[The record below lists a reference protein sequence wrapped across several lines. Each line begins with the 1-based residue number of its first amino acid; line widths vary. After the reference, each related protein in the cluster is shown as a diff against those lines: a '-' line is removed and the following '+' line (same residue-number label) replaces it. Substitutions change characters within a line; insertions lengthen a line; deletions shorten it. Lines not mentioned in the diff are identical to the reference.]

1 MIKVTTSRDIGKFP
15 AISKKEV
22 GTIKVPVVGLF
33 MPIPIKFG
41 VKIEGVDL
49 DSEAITEEYSGA
61 IDQLMPKL
69 ATEIAKALDEAL
81 KASWSWSTG
90 SRDIYDTGA
99 LARSGK
105 VVASDNGIEVTYSA
119 PYANIV
125 HNGGY
130 IQPYG
135 NPNARPVYMPA
146 RPWVSSVLYGEG
158 PYPQFD
164 FDGFMK
170 ANLS

>member
-1 MIKVTTSRDIGKFP
+1 MKVTTSKDLSKFP
-15 AISKKEV
+15 AISKQEV
-22 GTIKVPVVGLF
+22 GTIKVPVIGL
-33 MPIPIKFG
+33 MMGIPLGF
-41 VKIEGVDL
+41 
-49 DSEAITEEYSGA
+49 EARTEKTE
-61 IDQLMPKL
+61 IDTADIQQQYLEALEPLMPKL
-69 ATEIAKALDEAL
+69 AAEIAKALDAAL
-81 KASWSWSTG
+81 KASWSWTSG

-105 VVASDNGIEVTYSA
+105 VVANSNGIEVTYSA

-135 NPNARPVYMPA
+135 NPNARPVYMPP

-170 ANLS
+170 ANLP

>member
-1 MIKVTTSRDIGKFP
+1 MKITTSRDI
-15 AISKKEV
+15 SKIPVVRKQEV
-22 GTIKVPVVGLF
+22 GTIKVPVVGLV
-33 MPIPIKFG
+33 MGIPLTFG
-41 VKIEGVDL
+41 VRTEKIEL
-49 DSEAITEEYSGA
+49 DIEDIKQEYLEM
-61 IDQLMPKL
+61 IDELMPKL
-69 ATEIAKALDEAL
+69 AVEVAKALDDAL

-105 VVASDNGIEVTYSA
+105 VVANNNGIEVTYDA

-164 FDGFMK
+164 FEGFMK

>member
-1 MIKVTTSRDIGKFP
+1 MKVTTSRDLSKFP
-15 AISKKEV
+15 AVSKQEV
-22 GTIKVPVVGLF
+22 GTIKVPVVGL
-33 MPIPIKFG
+33 MMGIPLGF
-41 VKIEGVDL
+41 
-49 DSEAITEEYSGA
+49 EARTEEFE
-61 IDQLMPKL
+61 IDTADIQQQYLEALEPLMSKL
-69 ATEIAKALDEAL
+69 AAEIKKALDEAL
-81 KASWSWSTG
+81 KASWSWTSG

-99 LARSGK
+99 LSSSGK
-105 VVASDNGIEVTYSA
+105 VVANGNGIEVTYSA

-158 PYPQFD
+158 PYQQFD

-170 ANLS
+170 ANLP

>member
-1 MIKVTTSRDIGKFP
+1 MKVTTSRDLSKFP
-15 AISKKEV
+15 AISKQEV
-22 GTIKVPVVGLF
+22 GTIKVPVIGL
-33 MPIPIKFG
+33 MMGIPLGFEARTEKVEIDTAD
-41 VKIEGVDL
+41 IQQQYLEAL
-49 DSEAITEEYSGA
+49 DP
-61 IDQLMPKL
+61 LMPKL
-69 ATEIAKALDEAL
+69 AAEIAKALDEAL
-81 KASWSWSTG
+81 KASWSWTSG

-99 LARSGK
+99 LSRSGK
-105 VVASDNGIEVTYSA
+105 VVANGNGIEVTYSA

-170 ANLS
+170 ANLP